1 MRPGRIR
8 LRQHL
13 TIADVRHH
21 RQALDVHVDTPGG
34 RRERIRFAFDDES
47 ALSSQLTR
55 LRRWMHLRTPLTY
68 VAVGG
73 SGALI
78 DDRAWFEAAFEAPDL
93 L

>member
-13 TIADVRHH
+13 TIADVRH
-21 RQALDVHVDTPGG
+21 RRDELDVHVSTPTGG
-34 RRERIRFAFDDES
+34 RERIRFTFADQS
-47 ALSSQLTR
+47 TLSGQFTR
-55 LRRWMHLRTPLTY
+55 LRRWMHLGTPLTY
-68 VAVGG
+68 VAAGG

-78 DDRAWFEAAFEAPDL
+78 DDRALFEAAFGTPDL